1 MSRPHEDL
9 QRHTDVDH
17 RLGGPPIELPPA
29 AWFAIDIVHIKSG
42 RVDAALSSYE
52 TLIEKAKT
60 SSAKAL
66 TSAVLRTENDR
77 RVIALVELEGHEA
90 FAHLKSAWDNHH
102 LTQEHRDVAESSS
115 LGLYQLAAVVGEP
128 ALDPAS
134 KDVYAFEHFARSLDV
149 SWHLRPGD
157 AAAFQGTLN
166 QVFKG
171 FFVFKKDDDTASAAI
186 YRGTHAE
193 SIDAFRASAEAQR
206 VFGAIGGQGETFA
219 YAHPVKTFA

>member
-17 RLGGPPIELPPA
+17 RPGGPPIELPPA
-29 AWFAIDIVHIKSG
+29 ARFAIDIVYIKSG
-42 RVDAALSSYE
+42 RLDAALSSYE
-52 TLIEKAKT
+52 TLIEKART
-60 SSAKAL
+60 SGAKAG
-66 TSAVLRTENDR
+66 TSAVLRSENDG

-90 FAHLKSAWDNHH
+90 FGHLKSAWDNHH

-128 ALDPAS
+128 ALDPTS
-134 KDVYAFEHFARSLDV
+134 KDVYAFEHFARSLEV
-149 SWHLRPGD
+149 SWHQRSGD
-157 AAAFQGTLN
+157 PAGFQGALS

-171 FFVFKKDDDTASAAI
+171 FMVFKKDDDTQSAAI
-186 YRGTHAE
+186 YRGVQAQN
-193 SIDAFRASAEAQR
+193 IDTFRASVEAQR
-206 VFGAIGGQGETFA
+206 VFGAVGGQGETFV